1 MSVAMEII
9 TSFSLAE
16 LRRLVALKE
25 NQPQIESL
33 MERRDH
39 LMEEARLLQN
49 QIDELI
55 DTGSTRGRRKRI
67 GPSVKH
73 LCIEAFRSRKNI
85 PMTAAEVK
93 DTILAK
99 NPHRN
104 NRTFYNQ
111 VFIALTRS
119 NMFKKGRSGKF
130 TLDEKSAAHPEVDR
144 FPAGG
149 A

>member
-9 TSFSLAE
+9 KSFSLAE

-39 LMEEARLLQN
+39 LMEEVRMLQN
-49 QIDELI
+49 QIDELV
-55 DTGSTRGRRKRI
+55 DTGSSRGRRKRI

-73 LCIEAFRSRKNI
+73 LCIEAFRAKKNA

-93 DTILAK
+93 DAILARH
-99 NPHRN
+99 PHRN

-119 NMFKKGRSGKF
+119 NLFKKQKSGKF
-130 TLDEKSAAHPEVDR
+130 TQDEKAV
-144 FPAGG
+144 G
-149 A
+149 AME

>member
-9 TSFSLAE
+9 KSFSLAE

-33 MERRDH
+33 MERRDR
-39 LMEEARLLQN
+39 LMEEARMLQN

-67 GPSVKH
+67 GPSVKQ
-73 LCIEAFRSRKNI
+73 LCIEAFRGKKNV

-93 DTILAK
+93 DTILSRH
-99 NPHRN
+99 PHRN

-119 NMFKKGRSGKF
+119 DLFKKQRSGRF
-130 TLDEKSAAHPEVDR
+130 TLDEKAVGPSERPGTN
-144 FPAGG
+144 P
-149 A
+149 

>member
-9 TSFSLAE
+9 KSFSLVE

-33 MERRDH
+33 MERRDR

-67 GPSVKH
+67 GPSVKQ
-73 LCIEAFRSRKNI
+73 LCIEAFRFKKNA
-85 PMTAAEVK
+85 PLTAAEVK
-93 DTILAK
+93 DAILSK
-99 NPHRN
+99 HPHRN

-119 NMFKKGRSGKF
+119 NLFKKMKSGKF
-130 TLDEKSAAHPEVDR
+130 ILDEKAADQ
-144 FPAGG
+144 AGKEG
-149 A
+149 GG

>member
-9 TSFSLAE
+9 KSFSLAE

-33 MERRDH
+33 MQRRDR
-39 LMEEARLLQN
+39 LLEEARMLQN

-67 GPSVKH
+67 GPSVKQ
-73 LCIEAFRSRKNI
+73 LCIEAFRSRKNA

-93 DTILAK
+93 DAILARH
-99 NPHRN
+99 PHRN

-119 NMFKKGRSGKF
+119 NLFKKQKSGRF
-130 TLDEKSAAHPEVDR
+130 TLDERAVGTNSDKQAAM
-144 FPAGG
+144 A
-149 A
+149 

>member
-9 TSFSLAE
+9 KSFSLAE

-39 LMEEARLLQN
+39 LMEEVRMLQN
-49 QIDELI
+49 QIDELV

-73 LCIEAFRSRKNI
+73 LCIETFRAKKNA

-93 DTILAK
+93 DAILARH
-99 NPHRN
+99 PHRN

-119 NMFKKGRSGKF
+119 NLFKKQKSGKF
-130 TLDEKSAAHPEVDR
+130 TQDEKAV
-144 FPAGG
+144 G
-149 A
+149 AME

>member
-9 TSFSLAE
+9 KSFSLAE

-33 MERRDH
+33 MERRDR
-39 LMEEARLLQN
+39 LMEEARMLQN

-67 GPSVKH
+67 GPSVKQ
-73 LCIEAFRSRKNI
+73 LCIEAFRGKKNVA
-85 PMTAAEVK
+85 MTATEVK
-93 DTILAK
+93 DTILGRH
-99 NPHRN
+99 PHRN

-119 NMFKKGRSGKF
+119 DLFKKQRSGRF
-130 TLDEKSAAHPEVDR
+130 TLDEKAAET
-144 FPAGG
+144 AEKESG
-149 A
+149 AA

>member
-1 MSVAMEII
+1 MEII
-9 TSFSLAE
+9 KSFSLAE

-33 MERRDH
+33 MERRDR
-39 LMEEARLLQN
+39 LMEEARLLQS

-73 LCIEAFRSRKNI
+73 LCIDAFRSKKNS
-85 PMTAAEVK
+85 PLTAAEVK
-93 DTILAK
+93 DAILSK
-99 NPHRN
+99 HPHRN

-119 NMFKKGRSGKF
+119 NLFKKHKSGRFS
-130 TLDEKSAAHPEVDR
+130 LDEKAVSAERASSS
-144 FPAGG
+144 
-149 A
+149 

>member
-9 TSFSLAE
+9 KSFSLAE

-39 LMEEARLLQN
+39 LMEEARMLQN

-67 GPSVKH
+67 GPSVKQ
-73 LCIEAFRSRKNI
+73 LCIEAFRYRRNY
-85 PMTAAEVK
+85 PLTAAEVK
-93 DTILAK
+93 DAILAK
-99 NPHRN
+99 HPHRN

-119 NMFKKGRSGKF
+119 NLFRKQKSRKF
-130 TLDEKSAAHPEVDR
+130 ILNEKAAQVVQKE
-144 FPAGG
+144 AK
-149 A
+149 

>member
-9 TSFSLAE
+9 KSFSLAE

-39 LMEEARLLQN
+39 LMEEVRMLQN
-49 QIDELI
+49 QIDELV
-55 DTGSTRGRRKRI
+55 DTGSSRGRRKRI

-73 LCIEAFRSRKNI
+73 LCIEAFRAKKNA

-93 DTILAK
+93 DAILAK
-99 NPHRN
+99 HPHRN

-119 NMFKKGRSGKF
+119 NLFKKQKSGKF
-130 TLDEKSAAHPEVDR
+130 TQDEKAV
-144 FPAGG
+144 G
-149 A
+149 AME

>member
-9 TSFSLAE
+9 KSLPLTE

-33 MERRDH
+33 MDRRDR
-39 LMEEARLLQN
+39 LMEEVRMLQN

-55 DTGSTRGRRKRI
+55 ETGSDRGRRRRI
-67 GPSVKH
+67 GPSVKS
-73 LCIEAFRSRKNI
+73 LCIEAFRGRKGAG
-85 PMTAAEVK
+85 MTAAEAK
-93 DTILAK
+93 DFILAK
-99 NPHRN
+99 HPHRN

-119 NMFKKGRSGKF
+119 DLFKKLKSGKF
-130 TLDEKSAAHPEVDR
+130 VLDEKALERTERPT
-144 FPAGG
+144 G

>member
-9 TSFSLAE
+9 KSFSLAE

-33 MERRDH
+33 MERRDR
-39 LMEEARLLQN
+39 LMEEARMLQN

-67 GPSVKH
+67 GPSVKQ
-73 LCIEAFRSRKNI
+73 LCIEAFRSKKNV

-93 DTILAK
+93 DAILGK
-99 NPHRN
+99 HPHRN

-119 NMFKKGRSGKF
+119 NLFKKQKNGRF
-130 TLDEKSAAHPEVDR
+130 ILDEKAASSPQ
-144 FPAGG
+144 A
-149 A
+149 ASL